1 MNEIELCHWILLE
14 PTGKCRNA
22 IAPHG
27 DGFQDYMRVGASAIS
42 PQFVFPLAF
51 AVRKPSNLIPSFTGD
66 ETHGLHFFLHIDDKN
81 QPGPAF
87 SEMDPVKVV
96 MLVSEL
102 SKSMAQW
109 VQAVGC
115 GFLALQ
121 IDDSNEL
128 GMKLTYNPE
137 ASSTELEC
145 MRASFLI
152 RTGFKMMAFA
162 RGLKYVDDL
171 ELAIA
176 LLQKSG

>member
-1 MNEIELCHWILLE
+1 MSEIELCHWILLE
-14 PTGKCRNA
+14 PTGNCRNV

-27 DGFQDYMRVGASAIS
+27 DGFEDYMRVGASASS

-51 AVRKPSNLIPSFTGD
+51 AVRKPADLIPSFPGD
-66 ETHGLHFFLHIDDKN
+66 ATHGLHFFLHRDDKN

-87 SEMDPVKVV
+87 SDMDPIKVV

-102 SKSMAQW
+102 SKSIAQW

-115 GFLALQ
+115 DFLALQ

-128 GMKLTYNPE
+128 GMKLTYNLE
-137 ASSTELEC
+137 VSSTALES
-145 MRASFLI
+145 MRASSLI
-152 RTGFKMMAFA
+152 RTGLKMMAFA